1 VEKAKEE
8 RCGKK
13 QNPQAVFFPD
23 PFCSP
28 MAKIF
33 VGTEAQLLEEFVNP
47 SKVGGGKPLTVSN
60 LFG

>member
-1 VEKAKEE
+1 
-8 RCGKK
+8 
-13 QNPQAVFFPD
+13 
-23 PFCSP
+23 

-47 SKVGGGKPLTVSN
+47 SKVGGGKPLTVPN